1 MGHTLN
7 AGLCLGDALYS
18 SGNKRIA
25 DRSRQVGGKWWLA
38 EDWLKTDD
46 LNVH

>member
-1 MGHTLN
+1 MGYMLN
-7 AGLCLGDALYS
+7 AGLHLGGALYS

-25 DRSRQVGGKWWLA
+25 DRSRERGDKWWLA